1 MKRLMVAAGNFFFHW
16 REMLFPAVQVVL
28 VFGFTPRPW
37 PGGAAGTGLDLGDA
51 LGLLLI
57 LLGQGLRAAVI
68 GFAYI
73 KRGGQNRRIH
83 ADDLVT
89 DGLFAH
95 CRNPLYVGNVL
106 ILSGLF
112 FVHGSPWVIGLG
124 IGFFVFA
131 YIAIT
136 LAEEQFLAGRFGD
149 AYAAYCARVPR
160 FLPDLRGLG
169 RTLEGMSFDWAKV
182 VRKEYGA
189 TFAWVTMLVLILTL
203 ESRAQLDPAAFKARL
218 VLLAGVWG
226 IALLGYA
233 TARALK
239 KRGSLGGHARRAAS

>member
-1 MKRLMVAAGNFFFHW
+1 MKRLLVPAGNFFFRW
-16 REMLFPAVQVVL
+16 REILFPAVQVLL
-28 VFGFTPRPW
+28 VFGFAPRPW
-37 PGGAAGTGLDLGDA
+37 PRAGGPDDGDA
-51 LGLLLI
+51 LGLLL
-57 LLGQGLRAAVI
+57 LVLGQGLRVAVI

-106 ILSGLF
+106 ILAGLF
-112 FVHGSPWVIGLG
+112 LVHGSPWVVGLG

-131 YIAIT
+131 YLAIT
-136 LAEEQFLAGRFGD
+136 LAEEAFLAGRFG
-149 AYAAYCARVPR
+149 AAYEDYLRRVPR

-169 RTLEGMSFDWAKV
+169 RTFEGLSFDWAKV
-182 VRKEYGA
+182 VRKEYGS
-189 TFAWVTMLVLILTL
+189 TFAWVTMLVLIVTL
-203 ESRAQLDPAAFKARL
+203 ESRLQLEPEAFKARV

-226 IALLGYA
+226 LALLGYA

-239 KRGSLGGHARRAAS
+239 KRGALGGHARRAAS

>member
-1 MKRLMVAAGNFFFHW
+1 MVAAGNFFFHW
-16 REMLFPAVQVVL
+16 REMLFPAVQVLL
-28 VFGFTPRPW
+28 VFGFAPRPW
-37 PGGAAGTGLDLGDA
+37 PGGAAGTGFDYGNM
-51 LGLLLI
+51 LGLLLL
-57 LLGQGLRAAVI
+57 LLGQGLRMAVI

-112 FVHGSPWVIGLG
+112 LVHGNPWVIGLG

-136 LAEEQFLAGRFGD
+136 LAEENFLAGRFG
-149 AYAAYCARVPR
+149 AAYQDYLRRVPR
-160 FLPDLRGLG
+160 FLPNPGGLG
-169 RTLEGMSFDWAKV
+169 RTLQGMTFDWAKV
-182 VRKEYGA
+182 VRKEYGS

-203 ESRAQLDPAAFKARL
+203 ESRQRLDADAFKTRVL
-218 VLLAGVWG
+218 LLAGVWAV
-226 IALLGYA
+226 ALLGYA

-239 KRGSLGGHARRAAS
+239 KRGSLGGHARRAES

>member
-1 MKRLMVAAGNFFFHW
+1 MVGAGNFFFHW
-16 REMLFPAVQVVL
+16 REMLFPAVQVLL

-37 PGGAAGTGLDLGDA
+37 PGGGAGFDLGDP
-51 LGLLLI
+51 LGVLLI
-57 LLGQGLRAAVI
+57 LLGQGLRATVI

-112 FVHGSPWVIGLG
+112 LVHGNPWVVGLG

-136 LAEEQFLAGRFGD
+136 LAEENFLAGRFG
-149 AYAAYCARVPR
+149 AAYQDYLRRVPR
-160 FLPDLRGLG
+160 FLPDPRGLG
-169 RTLEGMSFDWAKV
+169 RTLQGMTFDWAKV

-189 TFAWVTMLVLILTL
+189 TFAWVTMLVLIVTL
-203 ESRAQLDPAAFKARL
+203 ESRQRLDAEAFKTRVL
-218 VLLAGVWG
+218 LLAGVWG
-226 IALLGYA
+226 VALLGYA

-239 KRGSLGGHARRAAS
+239 KRGSLGGHARRAES

>member
-1 MKRLMVAAGNFFFHW
+1 MKRLMVSAGNFFFHW
-16 REMLFPAVQVVL
+16 REMLFPAVQVLL
-28 VFGFTPRPW
+28 VFGFAPRPW
-37 PGGAAGTGLDLGDA
+37 PGGAAGAGFDYGDVLGI
-51 LGLLLI
+51 LLL
-57 LLGQGLRAAVI
+57 LLGQGLRVAVI

-73 KRGGQNRRIH
+73 KRGGENRRIA

-136 LAEEQFLAGRFGD
+136 LAEEAFLAGRFG
-149 AYAAYCARVPR
+149 AAYQDYLRRVPR
-160 FLPDLRGLG
+160 FFPDFRGLG
-169 RTLEGMSFDWAKV
+169 RTLEGLSFDWAKV

-189 TFAWVTMLVLILTL
+189 TFAWFTMLVLILAL
-203 ESRAQLDPAAFKARL
+203 ESRQRLDPEALKAR
-218 VLLAGVWG
+218 VLLLVG
-226 IALLGYA
+226 IWAVALLGYA
-233 TARALK
+233 MARTLK
-239 KRGSLGGHARRAAS
+239 KRGSLGGHTRRAES

>member
-1 MKRLMVAAGNFFFHW
+1 VKRLTVAAGNFFFHW
-16 REMLFPAVQVVL
+16 REMLFPAVQVLL
-28 VFGFTPRPW
+28 VFGFAPRPW
-37 PGGAAGTGLDLGDA
+37 PRAGGADLGNA
-51 LGLLLI
+51 LGILLV

-106 ILSGLF
+106 ILAGLF

-124 IGFFVFA
+124 LGFFLYA
-131 YIAIT
+131 YLAIT
-136 LAEEQFLAGRFGD
+136 LAEEEFLAGRFGA
-149 AYAAYCARVPR
+149 AYADYVRRVPR
-160 FLPDLRGLG
+160 FLPRLGGLG
-169 RTLEGMSFDWAKV
+169 RTLDGMTFDWAKV
-182 VRKEYGA
+182 VRKEYGS
-189 TFAWVTMLVLILTL
+189 TFAWVTMLMIILTL
-203 ESRAQLDPAAFKARL
+203 ESRGRLDPEAFRARL
-218 VLLAGVWG
+218 VVLAGVWTL
-226 IALLGYA
+226 ALAGYA

-239 KRGSLGGHARRAAS
+239 KRGALGGHARHSAS

>member
-1 MKRLMVAAGNFFFHW
+1 VKRLMVSAGNVFFHW

-28 VFGFTPRPW
+28 VFAFAPRPW
-37 PGGAAGTGLDLGDA
+37 PGGAAAGGLDVGDL
-51 LGLLLI
+51 LGLLMI
-57 LLGQGLRAAVI
+57 LLGQGLRVAVI

-106 ILSGLF
+106 ILAGLF
-112 FVHGSPWVIGLG
+112 FVHGSPWVLGLG
-124 IGFFVFA
+124 LGFFLFA
-131 YIAIT
+131 YLAIT
-136 LAEEQFLAGRFGD
+136 LAEEAFLAGRFGGEYVD
-149 AYAAYCARVPR
+149 YMRRVPR
-160 FLPDLRGLG
+160 FLPDVRGLG
-169 RTLEGMSFDWAKV
+169 RTLQGMTFDWAKV

-189 TFAWVTMLVLILTL
+189 TFAWVTMLVIILTL
-203 ESRAQLDPAAFKARL
+203 ESRGLDAGTFRARMVVLAA
-218 VLLAGVWG
+218 VWTLA
-226 IALLGYA
+226 LMGYA

-239 KRGSLGGHARRAAS
+239 KRGALGGHARHSAS

>member
-16 REMLFPAVQVVL
+16 REMLFPLVQVLL
-28 VFGFTPRPW
+28 VFGFAPRPW
-37 PGGAAGTGLDLGDA
+37 PGGASGSGLDVGDA
-51 LGLLLI
+51 LGLLL
-57 LLGQGLRAAVI
+57 LFLGQGLRMAVI

-112 FVHGSPWVIGLG
+112 LVHGNPWVVGLG

-136 LAEEQFLAGRFGD
+136 LAEEAFLAGRFG
-149 AYAAYCARVPR
+149 AAYEDYLRRVPR
-160 FLPDLRGLG
+160 FLPNPRGLG
-169 RTLEGMSFDWAKV
+169 RTLQGMTFDWAKV

-203 ESRAQLDPAAFKARL
+203 ESRQRLDADAFKARVL
-218 VLLAGVWG
+218 LLAGVWG
-226 IALLGYA
+226 VALLGYV

-239 KRGSLGGHARRAAS
+239 KRGSLGGHTRRAES